1 MKAIEIII
9 DKAWLKEHT
18 GIGATAGKILK
29 DLMEEKQ
36 WDYFRWLVVRV
47 MSHAQ
52 KVEWAVFSAEQ
63 VIDIF
68 EKKYPNDQRPRKAI
82 QAAKDWLCNP
92 SVESSAA
99 AREARRAA
107 DAAAY
112 AAADA
117 ADAAAYADAYA
128 AYAAD
133 AAAYAAAASREKM
146 RRLLAEKAIEIL
158 SGEMDGAAKQTESE
172 ASPAATPDVGV

>member
-112 AAADA
+112 AAA
-117 ADAAAYADAYA
+117 
-128 AYAAD
+128 
-133 AAAYAAAASREKM
+133 ASREKM